1 MYSMWISIITWE
13 SSTERHVA
21 SAQRRH
27 TMTTARAFDIK
38 RFLKNRKIRILDK
51 VYVIKFKVGMKSGGF
66 IQENTGEIHIADD
79 ITNKY
84 EIRRII
90 FHEVAHALMDS
101 LTSPDAT
108 SAIAR
113 TKSQLRVEEYLV
125 EFFSRGI
132 CILWVENKEFVTE
145 LLNME

>member
-1 MYSMWISIITWE
+1 
-13 SSTERHVA
+13 
-21 SAQRRH
+21 
-27 TMTTARAFDIK
+27 MTTSKASRFNIK
-38 RFLKNRKIRILDK
+38 NFLKNRKIRILDK

-66 IQENTGEIHIADD
+66 IQENIGEIHIADD

-108 SAIAR
+108 FAISK
-113 TKSQLRVEEYLV
+113 TKSPLKVEEYSCRI
-125 EFFSRGI
+125 F
-132 CILWVENKEFVTE
+132 
-145 LLNME
+145 